1 MDNFKTSEEVAKKI
15 ETLMRKLYKVC
26 SENGV
31 PLVIGAGMER
41 KETASKVLVS
51 RVTTVHLDEETGCT
65 DSSIRA
71 AFEILQ
77 IREIPE
83 LFIAGLQIMREELD
97 SECDCPECRAE
108 RERISILH

>member
-1 MDNFKTSEEVAKKI
+1 MDNFKTSEDVAEKI
-15 ETLMRKLYKVC
+15 ETLMKELYKVC

-77 IREIPE
+77 IREVPE